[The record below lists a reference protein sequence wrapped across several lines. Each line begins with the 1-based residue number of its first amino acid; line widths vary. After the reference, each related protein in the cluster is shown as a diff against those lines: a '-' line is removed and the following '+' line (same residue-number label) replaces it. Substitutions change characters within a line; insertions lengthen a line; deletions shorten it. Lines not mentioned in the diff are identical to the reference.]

1 MSSSPSLLPASAG
14 GSFPER
20 FEAAGRPIGRGAPV
34 FVIAEAGV
42 ALFGSLERGFE
53 LLRMA
58 VAARADCFK
67 IQIFD
72 VDALFAAELP
82 EWRDRLR
89 PRNLA
94 FEEVRR
100 LKEACDREGLLFT
113 ATAHDPTRIGWL
125 LDLDLPVLKI
135 GSGERNNTGFIE
147 ALARLGK
154 PIILS
159 TGMYRDIDV
168 TEAVE
173 TCADAGCRALA
184 LLHCVS
190 SYPTPDAD
198 VNLAAMDRLADL
210 FPGPVGYSDH
220 TPDHLAALAAV
231 ARGARIIEKHITVLR
246 DIPNAQDWKVSCGP
260 EDFPAF
266 IENIRRVEAMIGRRA
281 KQPTGSEEAALSWA
295 LKSLVAAHP
304 LAAGHVLRAD
314 DIAAKRPGTGISP
327 NRIGELIGR
336 KLLRDVVA
344 DHLFTPGDLG

>member
-1 MSSSPSLLPASAG
+1 MSSSPSPLPASAG
-14 GSFPER
+14 GSFPDR
-20 FEAAGRPIGRGAPV
+20 FSVGGRAVGSGAPV

-42 ALFGSLERGFE
+42 AHFGSLERAFE

-72 VDALFAAELP
+72 VEALFAAELP
-82 EWRDRLR
+82 EWRERLR
-89 PRNLA
+89 PRNLS

-113 ATAHDPTRIGWL
+113 ATAHDPSRIEWL

-135 GSGERNNTGFIE
+135 GSGERNNTGFIA

-159 TGMYRDIDV
+159 TGMYRDVDV

-173 TCADAGCRALA
+173 TCAAAGCRALA

-190 SYPTPDAD
+190 SYPTPDSD

-210 FPGPVGYSDH
+210 FAGPVGYSDH
-220 TPDHLAALAAV
+220 TPDHLASLAAV
-231 ARGARIIEKHITVLR
+231 ARGARIIEKHITTLR
-246 DIPNAQDWKVSCGP
+246 DIPNARDWKVSCGP
-260 EDFPAF
+260 EDFPSF
-266 IENIRRVEAMIGRRA
+266 VESLRRVEAMIGRRA
-281 KQPTGSEEAALSWA
+281 KQPTGSEEAALAWA
-295 LKSLVAAHP
+295 LKSLVAARP
-304 LAAGHVLRAD
+304 LAAGHVLAPD
-314 DIAAKRPGTGISP
+314 DLTAKRPGTGIPP
-327 NRIGELIGR
+327 NRIGELLGR
-336 KLLRDVVA
+336 RLRREVGA
-344 DHLFTPGDLG
+344 DHLFAPDDLA

>member
-1 MSSSPSLLPASAG
+1 MSASPSTESAPAG
-14 GSFPER
+14 GGFPDHFR
-20 FEAAGRPIGRGAPV
+20 IGNRPIGRGAPV

-42 ALFGSLERGFE
+42 AHFGALERAFE

-72 VDALFAAELP
+72 VEALFAAELP

-89 PRNLA
+89 PRNLS

-113 ATAHDPTRIGWL
+113 ATAHDATRIQWL
-125 LDLDLPVLKI
+125 LDLALPVLKI
-135 GSGERNNTGFIE
+135 GSGERNNTGFIGE
-147 ALARLGK
+147 LARLGK

-159 TGMYRDIDV
+159 TGMYRDADV
-168 TEAVE
+168 VEAAE
-173 TCADAGCRALA
+173 TCARAGCRELA

-190 SYPTPDAD
+190 SYPTPDSD

-210 FPGPVGYSDH
+210 FSGPVGYSDH
-220 TPDHLAALAAV
+220 TPDHLASIAAV

-246 DIPNAQDWKVSCGP
+246 DVPNAQDWKVSCGP

-266 IENIRRVEAMIGRRA
+266 VESLRRVETMIGRRA
-281 KQPTGSEEAALSWA
+281 KEPTASERTALSWA
-295 LKSLVAAHP
+295 LKSLVAARP
-304 LAAGHVLRAD
+304 LAGGHVLEAD
-314 DIAAKRPGTGISP
+314 DVTAKRPGTGIPP
-327 NRIGELIGR
+327 NRLGELIGR
-336 KLLRDVVA
+336 RLRRDVAA
-344 DHLFTPGDLG
+344 DHRFAPDDFA